1 MDIAVRKGKKVTYRL
16 IKEFEPA
23 DVIPYF
29 ISLLMLLGI
38 IYFVLLFKSLLLTTA
53 Y

>member
-1 MDIAVRKGKKVTYRL
+1 MDIEVQKVKKARYRL
-16 IKEFEPA
+16 IKEFERA
-23 DVIPYF
+23 DLIPYF

-38 IYFVLLFKSLLLTTA
+38 IYFILLFKSLLLTTA